1 MDKQN
6 KSVASGGR
14 SHSNSSRRVM
24 WKMDKSCKDE
34 EEVFDSIVTYRWM
47 PSEVASDTTKASKS
61 NPEVA
66 VNRDAPNKNWRML
79 VAELGNRKK
88 LAQKEQPITSQA
100 SVQKSNSLAKLEGLE
115 SKERAKASW
124 QRLFNTI
131 KLIKKGELPEEEKE
145 KFELSGSP
153 SLALRYKP
161 SHESLKFKRSK
172 DQGLDHIHQ
181 QPSTSQAAAI
191 NLKIETC
198 DLPPHQTCIVREVP
212 PMFAHRVRV
221 SMSKDTD
228 SCSSG
233 ELDLQRNG
241 TASEASRVTGP
252 LKQLESVVVTTP
264 LATSFSS
271 GPHVGPK
278 RGTVKPT
285 KAPSASTHSLSA
297 SGRKVPSPS
306 NSGTVD
312 SSSESV
318 KKLTSPSNSC
328 SAGGSSPE
336 AITSSN
342 SGTAGGSPSL
352 SGKRTTR
359 PSGSSTARSQTGKT
373 SSIAGS
379 GMPNLRQRQQ
389 ELHRYRL
396 LVEQLRVEL
405 LQLKVKREI
414 EGTHQQHIL
423 FRKDLQIKENLLRTY
438 DDNDVSH
445 A

>member
-47 PSEVASDTTKASKS
+47 PSEVASDTTKESQS

-66 VNRDAPNKNWRML
+66 VNRDAPHKNWRML
-79 VAELGNRKK
+79 VAELGKRKE
-88 LAQKEQPITSQA
+88 LAQKEQPTTSQS

-172 DQGLDHIHQ
+172 DQGLDHIQQ

-198 DLPPHQTCIVREVP
+198 DLPPHQTCVVREVP

-233 ELDLQRNG
+233 ELDLQKNG

-252 LKQLESVVVTTP
+252 LKHLASVVVTTP

-285 KAPSASTHSLSA
+285 KAPSAS
-297 SGRKVPSPS
+297 GRKVPSPS
-306 NSGTVD
+306 NSDTVD

-328 SAGGSSPE
+328 SAGRSSPE

-342 SGTAGGSPSL
+342 SGTAGGAPSL

-359 PSGSSTARSQTGKT
+359 PSGNSTARSETGKT

-379 GMPNLRQRQQ
+379 GLPNLRQRQQ